1 MPALLLEREATLAA
15 LSRAVTGAAAG
26 QGSVAVVTGEAGI
39 GKTSLIRAFAR
50 EAGEHARILLS
61 ACDDLMAPR
70 TLGPLRDAAL
80 GRDGPLA
87 AALADDEP
95 VEDVF
100 TALLEELAAEPP
112 TVLVV
117 EDLHWS
123 DDATLDVLAYAA
135 RRVEAAGA
143 LLVLTYRDDEVDPG
157 HPLQR
162 LLGVL
167 ASCPVHR
174 LELTALSREAVRRLS
189 AGTGADPEAVHRIT
203 RGNPFFVTE
212 ALASPRD
219 AVPATVVE
227 AVLARIGRLG
237 DDCRQALD
245 QLSVVPSHISLD
257 LAAELLGPRIDALAE
272 AEQAGV
278 IDVRPDSLAFRHE
291 LTRRAIERSLPA
303 LRRRSL
309 NAAVVA
315 VLRAHP
321 RPEPARVMHH
331 AVEANDVE
339 TILSVG
345 PSAAREAERA
355 GSHRQALAHYESMR
369 PHLHRVPARDRA
381 ALLDGYGWEL
391 YNAHRFRDAV
401 AAGREA
407 AGLYEQLEEPVALGE
422 CLVRTSRHLFM
433 AGETDEAERC
443 AIRALAI
450 LEPAGDEAALAHASL
465 YTGAILALTD
475 DPARAERLLER
486 ARELAEL
493 SGRPDLS
500 ALALNYLGIARTEL
514 GDPSGLALLRR
525 SVEVAIA
532 ARRHEYA
539 ARGYCNLAEMLGRGG
554 RLDELAL
561 VVDEGLRFARERGF
575 WSHAYNLEVHRCVVL
590 VRRGRLGEAESGLR
604 ELVEGVDDPG
614 MLYAYSV
621 PWLGRVLARR
631 GDPAAGD
638 MLAAAWERALR
649 QRLLLGLAY
658 AGLARVEWA
667 WLAGEQEVARRVAG
681 ELLPR
686 TAHPGGAPWRAEL
699 LRHLVRAGLPA
710 EPFKGCPEPWAAG
723 LRGDWRAAAA
733 GWATAGDPY
742 EQALELAGSGEPEPT
757 VEGLRILDGLGATA
771 AADWARERL
780 RAMGTRVPRG
790 PRPATRANPAGLTDR
805 QLAVLGLVSEG
816 LTNAE
821 IADRLTVSVR
831 TVDHH
836 VAAVLG
842 KLGVRSRRE
851 AAAAAHERGMV

>member
-245 QLSVVPSHISLD
+245 QLSVVPSHMSLD

-272 AEQAGV
+272 AEPAGV

-407 AGLYEQLEEPVALGE
+407 AGLYEQLGEPVALGE

-614 MLYAYSV
+614 CSTPTACRGSAACSRAAAT
-621 PWLGRVLARR
+621 PRRATCSRRHGSAPSGSGCCSASPTPGSRGWSGRGWPASRRWPGAWPASCCRTRPIPAARR
-631 GDPAAGD
+631 GGPSSCATSSAPAFPPSRSR
-638 MLAAAWERALR
+638 AALSRGRRACAAT
-649 QRLLLGLAY
+649 G
-658 AGLARVEWA
+658 
-667 WLAGEQEVARRVAG
+667 ARRQPAG
-681 ELLPR
+681 R
-686 TAHPGGAPWRAEL
+686 
-699 LRHLVRAGLPA
+699 
-710 EPFKGCPEPWAAG
+710 
-723 LRGDWRAAAA
+723 
-733 GWATAGDPY
+733 
-742 EQALELAGSGEPEPT
+742 
-757 VEGLRILDGLGATA
+757 
-771 AADWARERL
+771 
-780 RAMGTRVPRG
+780 
-790 PRPATRANPAGLTDR
+790 RPATRTSRRSSSPGRASRSRPSRACASSTGSAPPPPQTGR
-805 QLAVLGLVSEG
+805 ASACGRWARAS
-816 LTNAE
+816 
-821 IADRLTVSVR
+821 R
-831 TVDHH
+831 
-836 VAAVLG
+836 
-842 KLGVRSRRE
+842 GVRGRR
-851 AAAAAHERGMV
+851 RGRTPRA

>member
-117 EDLHWS
+117 EDLHWA

-245 QLSVVPSHISLD
+245 QLSVVPSHMSLD

-272 AEQAGV
+272 AEPAGV

-339 TILSVG
+339 TILAVG

-369 PHLHRVPARDRA
+369 PHLHRVPARERA

-554 RLDELAL
+554 RLDELAAGRGRGPALRARARLL
-561 VVDEGLRFARERGF
+561 VARVQPRGPSLRRARAPR
-575 WSHAYNLEVHRCVVL
+575 AP
-590 VRRGRLGEAESGLR
+590 RRG
-604 ELVEGVDDPG
+604 GVR
-614 MLYAYSV
+614 AA
-621 PWLGRVLARR
+621 RARR
-631 GDPAAGD
+631 GGGRPRDALRLQRAVARPRARAPRRPRGGRHARGGVGARPPAA
-638 MLAAAWERALR
+638 AAARPRLRRAR
-649 QRLLLGLAY
+649 
-658 AGLARVEWA
+658 AGGV
-667 WLAGEQEVARRVAG
+667 GVAG
-681 ELLPR
+681 R
-686 TAHPGGAPWRAEL
+686 
-699 LRHLVRAGLPA
+699 RAGGGPA
-710 EPFKGCPEPWAAG
+710 
-723 LRGDWRAAAA
+723 RGRRAAAA
-733 GWATAGDPY
+733 HGPSRRRAVAGGAP
-742 EQALELAGSGEPEPT
+742 AL
-757 VEGLRILDGLGATA
+757 
-771 AADWARERL
+771 
-780 RAMGTRVPRG
+780 
-790 PRPATRANPAGLTDR
+790 PRPRRP
-805 QLAVLGLVSEG
+805 
-816 LTNAE
+816 
-821 IADRLTVSVR
+821 
-831 TVDHH
+831 
-836 VAAVLG
+836 
-842 KLGVRSRRE
+842 SRR
-851 AAAAAHERGMV
+851 AVQGLP

>member
-1 MPALLLEREATLAA
+1 M
-15 LSRAVTGAAAG
+15 
-26 QGSVAVVTGEAGI
+26 
-39 GKTSLIRAFAR
+39 
-50 EAGEHARILLS
+50 
-61 ACDDLMAPR
+61 
-70 TLGPLRDAAL
+70 
-80 GRDGPLA
+80 
-87 AALADDEP
+87 
-95 VEDVF
+95 
-100 TALLEELAAEPP
+100 
-112 TVLVV
+112 LVV
-117 EDLHWS
+117 EDLHWA

-135 RRVEAAGA
+135 RRIEAAGA

-174 LELTALSREAVRRLS
+174 LELTRAVARGRAEAVRRHRRRPRGGPPHHARQPVLRHRGARVAARRRARDRRWRPCWPAS
-189 AGTGADPEAVHRIT
+189 AG
-203 RGNPFFVTE
+203 
-212 ALASPRD
+212 S
-219 AVPATVVE
+219 ATT
-227 AVLARIGRLG
+227 AARRSTSCPS
-237 DDCRQALD
+237 CRRT
-245 QLSVVPSHISLD
+245 SSLD

-272 AEQAGV
+272 AEPAGV

-291 LTRRAIERSLPA
+291 LARRAIERSLPA

-315 VLRAHP
+315 ALRAQP

-331 AVEANDVE
+331 AVEASDVE
-339 TILSVG
+339 TILAVG

-369 PHLHRVPARDRA
+369 PHLHRVPARERA

-407 AGLYEQLEEPVALGE
+407 AGLYEQLGDPVALGE

-443 AIRALAI
+443 AQPRAGDPRAGRRRGGAGPRLALHGRDPRAHRRPGARGAAARACARAGRALGTAG
-450 LEPAGDEAALAHASL
+450 PA
-465 YTGAILALTD
+465 
-475 DPARAERLLER
+475 
-486 ARELAEL
+486 
-493 SGRPDLS
+493 

-554 RLDELAL
+554 RLDELAA

-575 WSHAYNLEVHRCVVL
+575 WSHAYNLEVHRCVAL

-658 AGLARVEWA
+658 AGLASGGV
-667 WLAGEQEVARRVAG
+667 GVAG
-681 ELLPR
+681 R
-686 TAHPGGAPWRAEL
+686 
-699 LRHLVRAGLPA
+699 RAGGGPA
-710 EPFKGCPEPWAAG
+710 
-723 LRGDWRAAAA
+723 RGRRAAAA
-733 GWATAGDPY
+733 HRASRRRAVPGRAP
-742 EQALELAGSGEPEPT
+742 ALP
-757 VEGLRILDGLGATA
+757 R
-771 AADWARERL
+771 AR
-780 RAMGTRVPRG
+780 
-790 PRPATRANPAGLTDR
+790 RPARRAVR
-805 QLAVLGLVSEG
+805 
-816 LTNAE
+816 
-821 IADRLTVSVR
+821 RLP
-831 TVDHH
+831 
-836 VAAVLG
+836 
-842 KLGVRSRRE
+842 
-851 AAAAAHERGMV
+851 